1 MESDLG
7 LFRQYNCSIGLSD
20 SGVELAEDYRLLRY
34 WDVLLRAVV
43 NVVHPYADQLL
54 RIVDRCFQDK
64 VSRIKQVL
72 SRGSCSFNCSVRDN
86 GDETGS

>member
-7 LFRQYNCSIGLSD
+7 LLRQYNRSIGLSD

-34 WDVLLRAVV
+34 WDVLLCAVV

-54 RIVDRCFQDK
+54 RTVDRCFQDK
-64 VSRIKQVL
+64 VSRGAVQRL
-72 SRGSCSFNCSVRDN
+72 LQFQLPCEGQW
-86 GDETGS
+86 G